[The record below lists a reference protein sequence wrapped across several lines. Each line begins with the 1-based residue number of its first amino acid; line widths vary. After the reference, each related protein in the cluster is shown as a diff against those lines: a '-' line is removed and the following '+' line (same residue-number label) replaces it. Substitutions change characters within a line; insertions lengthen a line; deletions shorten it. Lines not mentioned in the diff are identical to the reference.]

1 MANVSKLL
9 HTTTDPEHFL
19 ANLDVD
25 PAPLLAARKK
35 IRERLRHDF
44 AQGSEVLFER
54 VVQPRFF
61 TQGSFAY
68 KTLNEP
74 VWAPRQQKDLDDGC
88 YLPLS
93 FVHGERPSKAAKLF
107 FDFVDKSLSRLASEE
122 GWSHKTKPTCVR
134 LVISPDAHV
143 DVPLYAIPD
152 LEFAL
157 LEARVVAK
165 RMTVASAKF
174 DSWTDLP
181 HDSVLLAHREKDWV
195 ESDPRKIHRWFVE
208 AVDGPFG
215 ERLRRDSRYLK
226 AWRDYHRLDDQNLTS
241 IMLMASAWKA
251 YDIIRLPFLSGRED
265 ERLLQVVERLPG
277 LLSGEIKI
285 PPCGAE
291 DLNRMNVDQQRVVV
305 REAENLRERLKSV
318 ISACSQEKEA
328 VDLMQAILGDRVP
341 DRPDLVTIS
350 APAAAAVLSQPKRV
364 VPAPVVGRS
373 ESG

>member
-9 HTTTDPEHFL
+9 HTTADPENFL

-25 PAPLLAARKK
+25 PGPLLVARKK
-35 IRERLRHDF
+35 IRERLRRDF
-44 AQGSEVLFER
+44 AQGSEALFER

-74 VWAPRQQKDLDDGC
+74 VWTPRQQKDLDDGC

-93 FVHGERPSKAAKLF
+93 FVRGERPSKAAKLF
-107 FDFVDKSLSRLASEE
+107 FDFVDESLSRLAREE

-134 LVISPDAHV
+134 LVIAHDAHV

-152 LEFAL
+152 REFAL
-157 LEARVVAK
+157 LEAHAVAK

-195 ESDPRKIHRWFVE
+195 ESDPRKIHRWFVD
-208 AVDGPFG
+208 AVENVFG

-226 AWRDYHRLDDQNLTS
+226 AWRDYHRLDDQGLTS
-241 IMLMASAWKA
+241 IVLMACAWKA
-251 YDIIRLPFLSGRED
+251 CESIRAPFLRDRED
-265 ERLLQVVERLPG
+265 ERLLQIVERLPS
-277 LLSGEIKI
+277 LFSQEVKI
-285 PPCGAE
+285 PPCGVE
-291 DLNRMNVDQQRVVV
+291 DLNRMSAEQRQVVV
-305 REAENLRERLKSV
+305 NDVGSLRDRLRSV
-318 ISACSQEKEA
+318 ISSCNEENEA
-328 VDLMQAILGDRVP
+328 VDLMQVILGDRVP
-341 DRPDLVTIS
+341 DRPDLVSIS
-350 APAAAAVLSQPKRV
+350 TPAAAAVLSQPKKV